1 MKTKTAFVGII
12 VGVALF
18 VGIVIS
24 GVYVLDRWTNSKNE
38 EQALTLNT
46 ETNNE
51 NNGALPKG
59 ELSELQKEIIDEV
72 YELVE
77 DQLYDT
83 IVKLDNSRAFVSME
97 DEIMEDFNR
106 ELNPKKK
113 RELAKKLGE
122 KYIEDMY
129 AKALF
134 KIRKKVDKHFD
145 DEYVDEIVQTV
156 MEQLKPYRTEV
167 VRRFVLD
174 NIYSRVSEEILQ
186 EVAMD
191 LVSEA
196 REDYAKK
203 LKEEAV
209 KQVDEFVN
217 RKD

>member
-1 MKTKTAFVGII
+1 MKTKTAFVGIV

-18 VGIVIS
+18 VGIVVS
-24 GVYVLDRWTNSKNE
+24 GVYVIDRWKNSKNE
-38 EQALTLNT
+38 EQTLTLNA

-59 ELSELQKEIIDEV
+59 ELSELQREIIDEV

-134 KIRKKVDKHFD
+134 KIRKKVDRHFD
-145 DEYVDEIVQTV
+145 DEYVDEIVQAV

-174 NIYSRVSEEILQ
+174 NIYSRVSDEILQ

-209 KQVDEFVN
+209 KQVDECVN